1 MAQQRDKEKS
11 MTSKKLN
18 ALKLKMTSPK
28 TLLRETCVDR
38 KIPLPSRE
46 RARVRG
52 RRRLASL
59 LTLALIALLPS
70 LGRSQETVKL
80 GDLSAISN
88 APIYI
93 AVEKGFFKEQGIVTE
108 INNFA
113 SAAKMVP
120 ALVVGELEVSVGSAS
135 AGLFN
140 AVAEKAPFRIVADKG
155 QAREGHGFTLLTVRK
170 DLIDS
175 GQVKTVK
182 DLKGKKIA
190 ILAKGNIQ
198 HYLVGKM
205 AEEVGLTINDVE
217 LTFLDAPNQL
227 KALETKAI
235 DAAYAVEPWAARFEE
250 RGVARRFRTP
260 DQVKGLGPVQVGVI
274 IYSGKFI
281 NERKAVAQRW
291 MRAYLK
297 AAELFHKNGTNDP
310 EIATILEKYTKVP
323 ANVIKA
329 AIPPYQDPNG
339 RVLVE
344 NLADQARWFASNG
357 MQQKQV
363 SIESALDM
371 SFLK

>member
-1 MAQQRDKEKS
+1 MANGKIA
-11 MTSKKLN
+11 SKKLCW
-18 ALKLKMTSPK
+18 ALGFA
-28 TLLRETCVDR
+28 LLV
-38 KIPLPSRE
+38 
-46 RARVRG
+46 
-52 RRRLASL
+52 
-59 LTLALIALLPS
+59 LLPS
-70 LGRSQETVKL
+70 MASGQAETVKL
-80 GDLSAISN
+80 GDLAAISN

-93 AVEKGFFKEQGIVTE
+93 AIEKGFFKEQNVNVE
-108 INNFA
+108 ISNFA

-140 AVAEKAPFRIVADKG
+140 AVAQQAPFRIVADKG
-155 QAREGHGFTLLTVRK
+155 QTREGYGFSLLAVRK
-170 DLIDS
+170 DLVDS
-175 GQVKTVK
+175 GQVKTFK

-217 LTFLDAPNQL
+217 LSFLDAPSQVT
-227 KALETKAI
+227 AFETKAI
-235 DAAYAVEPWAARFEE
+235 DAAYAVEPWVARFTE
-250 RGVARRFRTP
+250 RGVAVRFRTP

-281 NERKAVAQRW
+281 NERRPVAQRW
-291 MRAYLK
+291 MNAYLK
-297 AAELFHKNGTNDP
+297 AAELFHKNGTKDA

-323 ANVIKA
+323 AKVIQT

-339 RVLVE
+339 KVLRD
-344 NLADQARWFASNG
+344 NLADQAEWFVGNG
-357 MQQKQV
+357 MQKKI
-363 SIESALDM
+363 SIDSALDL

>member
-1 MAQQRDKEKS
+1 MAKEIVAMS
-11 MTSKKLN
+11 PLWLVVVALAFFALSPGTS
-18 ALKLKMTSPK
+18 
-28 TLLRETCVDR
+28 
-38 KIPLPSRE
+38 
-46 RARVRG
+46 RAQ
-52 RRRLASL
+52 
-59 LTLALIALLPS
+59 T
-70 LGRSQETVKL
+70 ETVKL

-88 APIYI
+88 AAIYI
-93 AVEKGFFKEQGIVTE
+93 AIDKGFFKEQGVLTE
-108 INNFA
+108 ISNFA

-140 AVAEKAPFRIVADKG
+140 AIAEKAPFRIVADKG
-155 QAREGHGFTLLTVRK
+155 QAREGTGFTLLTVRK
-170 DLIDS
+170 DLVES

-182 DLKGKKIA
+182 DLKGKKIT

-198 HYLVGKM
+198 HYLLGKM
-205 AEEVGLTINDVE
+205 AEEAGLTINDFE

-227 KALETKAI
+227 KALETKAV

-250 RGVARRFRTP
+250 RGVAQRFRTP

-281 NERKAVAQRW
+281 TERKSVAQRW

-297 AAELFHKNGTNDP
+297 AAELFHRNGTKDP

-323 ANVIKA
+323 AKVIQT
-329 AIPPYQDPNG
+329 AISPYQDPQG
-339 RVLVE
+339 KVIVE
-344 NLADQARWFASNG
+344 NLGDQAQWFARNG
-357 MQQKQV
+357 MAQKV
-363 SIESALDM
+363 SVETALDL

>member
-1 MAQQRDKEKS
+1 MASNRMEYTKFAW
-11 MTSKKLN
+11 L
-18 ALKLKMTSPK
+18 
-28 TLLRETCVDR
+28 
-38 KIPLPSRE
+38 
-46 RARVRG
+46 
-52 RRRLASL
+52 LAS
-59 LTLALIALLPS
+59 AIALVLLS
-70 LGRSQETVKL
+70 SSMARAQSETVKL

-88 APIYI
+88 AAIYI
-93 AVEKGFFKEQGIVTE
+93 AIEKGFFKEQGVITD
-108 INNFA
+108 ISTFA

-120 ALVVGELEVSVGSAS
+120 ALVAGELEVSVGSAS

-140 AVAEKAPFRIVADKG
+140 AVAQQAPFRIVADKG
-155 QAREGHGFTLLTVRK
+155 QAREGYGFTLLAVRK
-170 DLIDS
+170 DLVDS

-205 AEEVGLTINDVE
+205 AEEVGLTINDFD

-227 KALETKAI
+227 KALETKAV

-274 IYSGKFI
+274 IYAGKFI
-281 NERKAVAQRW
+281 SERRPVAQRW
-291 MRAYLK
+291 MTAYLK
-297 AAELFHKNGTNDP
+297 GAELFNKNGIKDP
-310 EIATILEKYTKVP
+310 EIADILEKYTKVP

-329 AIPPYQDPNG
+329 AIPPYQDPKG
-339 RVLVE
+339 KVLVE
-344 NLADQARWFASNG
+344 NLANQAQWFASNG
-357 MQQKQV
+357 MQQKV
-363 SIESALDM
+363 NIENALDL